1 MNKNKLTKL
10 KLALQKLL
18 VEYTALTTDKGIL
31 YFEEDDIK
39 TDIQVYLEDETGE
52 KQVAEPGTYETETQI
67 ITVANGRIT
76 EIIEKTTEEN
86 MTDEKTKKKEAFE
99 AQKMNFEATYQ
110 EVQRNIYNEFEK
122 NHIYCYIVEN
132 TNTYAVVSIW
142 DEDELTDKLFKYNIT
157 VDEDG
162 KVTLGEGYEV
172 KIEYV
177 AKMEEQTPAPTP
189 VEDTVEPTPTPIE
202 EPTSTPDPAPIEEPA
217 DPQPTEKEAELN
229 KEIEELKAKI
239 AELEAK
245 YYKKKLFP
253 EGVCKFADIFED
265 YIELAKSDEYQTY
278 LENCRNAWKSGLHG
292 EDFKE
297 FVTQEKMTLYNMDIR
312 FKTMLED
319 KI

>member
-31 YFEEDDIK
+31 YFEEDNIK
-39 TDIQVYLEDETGE
+39 TDIQVYLEDENGD
-52 KQVAEPGTYETETQI
+52 KQVAESGVYETETQT
-67 ITVANGRIT
+67 ITVEAGRVK
-76 EIIEKTTEEN
+76 EIIEKTTDEE

-110 EVQRNIYNEFEK
+110 EVQKNIYNALDK
-122 NHIYCYIVEN
+122 AHIYCYIVEN
-132 TNTYAVVSIW
+132 TNEYVIVSVW
-142 DEDELTDKLFKYNIT
+142 DEAEGTDKLFKYNIT

-172 KIEYV
+172 VISYV

-189 VEDTVEPTPTPIE
+189 IE
-202 EPTSTPDPAPIEEPA
+202 EPTPAPIEEPTPTPTP
-217 DPQPTEKEAELN
+217 DPQPVDEPTEPQPTEKEVELG

-245 YYKKKLFP
+245 P
-253 EGVCKFADIFED
+253 A
-265 YIELAKSDEYQTY
+265 ANPPT
-278 LENCRNAWKSGLHG
+278 
-292 EDFKE
+292 EDFENIKN
-297 FVTQEKMTLYNMDIR
+297 TLDNKTGNKGLDKLADRLKMG
-312 FKTMLED
+312 F
-319 KI
+319 

>member
-39 TDIQVYLEDETGE
+39 TDIQVYLEDENGE
-52 KQVAEPGTYETETQI
+52 KQVAESGVYETETQT
-67 ITVANGRIT
+67 ITVEAGRVK
-76 EIIEKTTEEN
+76 EIIEKTTDEE

-110 EVQRNIYNEFEK
+110 EVQRNIYNELDK
-122 NHIYCYIVEN
+122 SHIYGYIVEN
-132 TNTYAVVSIW
+132 TNEYVIVSVW
-142 DEDELTDKLFKYNIT
+142 DEAEGTDKLFKYNIT

-177 AKMEEQTPAPTP
+177 AKMEEQTP
-189 VEDTVEPTPTPIE
+189 TPTDEPAPAPVE
-202 EPTSTPDPAPIEEPA
+202 EPTPAPIEEPTPA
-217 DPQPTEKEAELN
+217 PTDEPTEPQPTEKEVELG
-229 KEIEELKAKI
+229 KEIEALKAKI

-245 YYKKKLFP
+245 P
-253 EGVCKFADIFED
+253 A
-265 YIELAKSDEYQTY
+265 ANPPT
-278 LENCRNAWKSGLHG
+278 
-292 EDFKE
+292 EDFENIKNGLN
-297 FVTQEKMTLYNMDIR
+297 T
-312 FKTMLED
+312 KTGVKGLDNLAERLRQGF
-319 KI
+319 